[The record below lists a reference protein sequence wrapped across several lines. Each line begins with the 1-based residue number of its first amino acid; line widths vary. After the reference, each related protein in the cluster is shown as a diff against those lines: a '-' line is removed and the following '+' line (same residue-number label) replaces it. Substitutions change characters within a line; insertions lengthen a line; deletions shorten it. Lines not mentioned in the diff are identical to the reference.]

1 MIMKRI
7 LTILALAAAV
17 IAAASCEKEGNK
29 DGQPTIQF
37 SRSLY
42 QLYTAASVDVSVQI
56 SSPATEDLSIPL
68 AFGGT
73 ATIDE
78 DYSVSSSAI
87 TIPAGESTGSIT
99 VTYIAMEEGE
109 EINITMASIPEG
121 YAEGSRRS
129 AIVSYVAQEAIIYSF
144 EYESGDLLDRYIVNI
159 SLTGATSQEDYVFDT
174 ETVVPVS
181 VTGEGASLI
190 NIENDGFV
198 FNAGEST
205 GRLTM
210 TINDDSFAG
219 NVPATI
225 SVADDRYVGGNVP
238 SMTIYVKGILTPET
252 ILGTWEFD
260 EMINLDELELW
271 FEEMWDDP
279 TLLPTHNEGFT
290 LTFGGSEG
298 SYTITPGGEGDFMN
312 YYRETAI
319 SHTAPV
325 NPVSGSITLGA
336 YTSDEAQMF
345 TAEVDTPRQQITYFR
360 LAEVNRAFSAETETI
375 GEGTI
380 AMRLRND
387 GKLEIYIKDYDQ
399 PPFGEMWWDGF
410 DPDMFSFA
418 ATFTKAE

>member
-1 MIMKRI
+1 
-7 LTILALAAAV
+7 
-17 IAAASCEKEGNK
+17 
-29 DGQPTIQF
+29 
-37 SRSLY
+37 
-42 QLYTAASVDVSVQI
+42 
-56 SSPATEDLSIPL
+56 
-68 AFGGT
+68 
-73 ATIDE
+73 
-78 DYSVSSSAI
+78 
-87 TIPAGESTGSIT
+87 
-99 VTYIAMEEGE
+99 
-109 EINITMASIPEG
+109 
-121 YAEGSRRS
+121 
-129 AIVSYVAQEAIIYSF
+129 
-144 EYESGDLLDRYIVNI
+144 
-159 SLTGATSQEDYVFDT
+159 
-174 ETVVPVS
+174 
-181 VTGEGASLI
+181 
-190 NIENDGFV
+190 
-198 FNAGEST
+198 
-205 GRLTM
+205 
-210 TINDDSFAG
+210 
-219 NVPATI
+219 
-225 SVADDRYVGGNVP
+225 
-238 SMTIYVKGILTPET
+238 MTIYVKGVLTPET

-260 EMINLDELELW
+260 EIINLDELELW

-312 YYRETAI
+312 YYRETTI

-375 GEGTI
+375 GAGTI